1 MSNQY
6 HATPYDI
13 SATGFYFTDY
23 ESYSEQAVS
32 HKNEYGDPVEEHEI
46 QFVDGDNYQL
56 FYALG
61 INQANLE
68 EWFEVFES
76 LDGEDLIKAI
86 YLAEFLNV
94 DMSDIQGQ
102 LDDVCLFEGRSDEYA
117 EEYITD
123 SGLLDDMP
131 ENLRYYFDCEAFA
144 RDMLLSGDI
153 NEVEIMGTTY
163 VAWGC

>member
-1 MSNQY
+1 MNNQY
-6 HATPYDI
+6 FAKPYNGDV
-13 SATGFYFTDY
+13 SGFYFTDY
-23 ESYSEQAVS
+23 ADYSEQVASLVDS
-32 HKNEYGDPVEEHEI
+32 YGEPVDELELYFI
-46 QFVDGDNYQL
+46 DGDNAQL
-56 FYALG
+56 FNAIG

-68 EWFEVFES
+68 QWFNELES
-76 LDGEDLIKAI
+76 LGGEELIKAI

-94 DMSDIQGQ
+94 DMSNIPDQ
-102 LDDVCLFEGRSDEYA
+102 LDEVSLFEGRSDEYA

-131 ENLRYYFDCEAFA
+131 ENLRYYFDVEAFA